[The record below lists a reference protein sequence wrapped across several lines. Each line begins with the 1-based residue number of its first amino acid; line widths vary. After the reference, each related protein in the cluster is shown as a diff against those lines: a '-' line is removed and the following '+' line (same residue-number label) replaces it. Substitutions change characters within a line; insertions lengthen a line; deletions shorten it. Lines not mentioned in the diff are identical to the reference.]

1 MQGDRDELLRGG
13 QASGAFIDPGIAGN
27 GGDPNTTKLNQ
38 AQRTAESGVDKLKQ
52 GLAELNQAEET
63 GRGVMGVLEED
74 RERIENVN
82 RNLDTIESDLVIS
95 QRLITNLLKR
105 LYTDKIIIA
114 ITCLIVTGIVAI
126 IIYSSVEPQQDSF
139 NVPDQAKPPVPATRL
154 LRG

>member
-1 MQGDRDELLRGG
+1 MRGG
-13 QASGAFIDPGIAGN
+13 QAGGAFIDPGTNKNA
-27 GGDPNTTKLNQ
+27 GDPNAAKLNQ
-38 AQRTAESGVDKLKQ
+38 AQHTADQGVDKLKQ

-63 GRGVMGVLEED
+63 GRGVMSTLEED

-126 IIYSSVEPQQDSF
+126 IIYSSVEPNQDQFS
-139 NVPDQAKPPVPATRL
+139 VPDQAKPPVPSTRL
-154 LRG
+154 LRGWQYAMLD